1 VRWFALP
8 LLLWSALAA
17 AEGDDP
23 AWPRVIGGLQTEHL
37 SWTRVETLE
46 RELPWK
52 KGESVTKEQWELGLT
67 RLWNTDL
74 FSRIDARV
82 ETRDGKDVAIFDVEE
97 RFSLNPLFSF
107 GVGGGAWWFRVGAND
122 VNWLGRY
129 LEWGVRYE
137 RFDVYNGGQGWLR
150 DPRLF
155 DKRLSGLLQVE
166 YLVRPRPDYA
176 RRRMAGILEVQGEVD
191 DLTRLG
197 VRLDVFHDEY
207 LAPRVGAAVLPENLW
222 AAQLT
227 FSVKVGRVDTI
238 RLRQTGWSLELKQ
251 VAGGASPALPY
262 LQTLLELLWFKP
274 LGERWNLAV
283 RGQGALSSAVP
294 TELGFYV
301 GGLDLVRG
309 YADSLV
315 RTQAYAL
322 VNAEARVTLFD
333 SMWFAIVGAGFV
345 DAAIT
350 GPDLR
355 PLVSAGAGVRL
366 LVPRLVR
373 TGIRV
378 DGAVTLIGRPEFGLS
393 LGVFQFF

>member
-1 VRWFALP
+1 VRWFALTLVLGAGLARGDEPTWP
-8 LLLWSALAA
+8 LVI
-17 AEGDDP
+17 E
-23 AWPRVIGGLQTEHL
+23 RVETQHL
-37 SWTRVETLE
+37 SWTRPATLE

-52 KGESVTKEQWELGLT
+52 KGELVSKEQWDLGLT

-74 FSRIDARV
+74 FSRIDAHV
-82 ETRDGKDVAIFDVEE
+82 EQRDGKSVAVFDVEE

-107 GVGGGAWWFRVGAND
+107 GIGGGAWWFRVGAND

-129 LEWGVRYE
+129 LEWGLRYE
-137 RFDVYNGGQGWLR
+137 RFDIYNGGQGWLR

-155 DKRLSGLLQVE
+155 DKRLSGLVQLE

-176 RRRMAGILEVQGEVD
+176 RRRMAGILELQGEVD
-191 DLTRLG
+191 DLTKLG

-207 LAPRVGAAVLPENLW
+207 LAPRVGVPVLPENLW

-274 LGERWNLAV
+274 LAERWNLAV
-283 RGQGALSSAVP
+283 RAQGAISSAVP
-294 TELGFYV
+294 TELGFYI

-309 YADSLV
+309 YADSIV

-322 VNAEARVTLFD
+322 VNAEARVTIFD

-345 DAAIT
+345 DAAVT

-355 PLVSAGAGVRL
+355 PLVSAGGGVRL

-378 DGAVTLIGRPEFGLS
+378 DGAVTLIGRPEFGVS

>member
-1 VRWFALP
+1 MKWSSLA
-8 LLLWSALAA
+8 LLLTASVAF
-17 AEGDDP
+17 GDEP
-23 AWPRVIGGLQTEHL
+23 TWPRVITTIETEHL
-37 SWTRVETLE
+37 SWTRAATLE

-52 KGESVTKEQWELGLT
+52 QGELVSKEQWDLGLT

-82 ETRDGKDVAIFDVEE
+82 ESRDGKDVAIFDVEE

-155 DKRLSGLLQVE
+155 DKRLSGLIQLE

-207 LAPRVGAAVLPENLW
+207 LAPREGTAVLPDNLW

-262 LQTLLELLWFKP
+262 LQTMLELLWFKP

-283 RGQGALSSAVP
+283 RGQGAISSAVP
-294 TELGFYV
+294 TELGFYI

-309 YADSLV
+309 YADSIV

-345 DAAIT
+345 DGAVV

-355 PLVSAGAGVRL
+355 PLVSAGGGVRL

-378 DGAVTLIGRPEFGLS
+378 DGAVTLIGRPAFGLS